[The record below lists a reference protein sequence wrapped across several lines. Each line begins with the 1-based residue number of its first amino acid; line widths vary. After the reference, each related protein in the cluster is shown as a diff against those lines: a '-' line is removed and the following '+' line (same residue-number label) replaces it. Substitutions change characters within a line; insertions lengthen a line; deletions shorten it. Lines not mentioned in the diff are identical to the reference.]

1 MGYSSLSLPAIPPL
15 PVDRMS
21 FMGLDFDPLDT
32 TGLIEAANLH
42 VRMKHPLTYVVT
54 PNVDHMVRLDA
65 EPQLKPL
72 YEEAGFNVC
81 DSRILEILARL
92 EGKHL
97 PAAPGA
103 DIVEILIRDHIDP
116 SDRIVVI
123 GGGADIIEAL
133 VRDFGFDDIAWH
145 DPPMGMRNN
154 PAAIDA
160 AARFLIE
167 KNEGYAF
174 LCVGSPQQE
183 MVAKRA
189 VEMGGGRGVALCC
202 GASLDFLTG
211 KVERAPKWMREARLE
226 WLHRLISQPK
236 RLWKRYLV
244 DGPKIFRIWMKSQKS
259 AN

>member
-92 EGKHL
+92 EGYRRR
-97 PAAPGA
+97 PAERP
-103 DIVEILIRDHIDP
+103 
-116 SDRIVVI
+116 
-123 GGGADIIEAL
+123 
-133 VRDFGFDDIAWH
+133 
-145 DPPMGMRNN
+145 
-154 PAAIDA
+154 DA
-160 AARFLIE
+160 AGTVR
-167 KNEGYAF
+167 
-174 LCVGSPQQE
+174 
-183 MVAKRA
+183 RA
-189 VEMGGGRGVALCC
+189 
-202 GASLDFLTG
+202 
-211 KVERAPKWMREARLE
+211 
-226 WLHRLISQPK
+226 
-236 RLWKRYLV
+236 
-244 DGPKIFRIWMKSQKS
+244 
-259 AN
+259 